1 MEFKIFDRNEK
12 FKCNLKDLLT
22 AFRKE
27 EINGEHFI
35 EFAIFGGN
43 ENAKYIEKNGR
54 ILYKDRRGK
63 WREFIIRGIEEP
75 HETDGI
81 TMKVYCEEFIYETW
95 GDYIEDKRPQD
106 TTANIGMES
115 ALSNSRI
122 EVGLVDDLGI
132 SSANFYHMFGKEAIN
147 MTAQNWKGEIR
158 TRLEVSGK
166 KILHRYI
173 DLLARRGADRGK
185 RYEFSKD
192 LVSINRKVHE
202 NDIITALYGYGK
214 GEQIG
219 DGYGRR
225 ITFAKVEWSI
235 ANGDPVDKPLGQEY
249 LFDSEILEQ
258 WGRLDKNGN
267 KKHTFDKVEF
277 DDVEDPEELLRLT
290 YEEYLK
296 RSQIQISYE
305 GKVIDLKS
313 IDGLEHE
320 GVELGDTVGV
330 IDREFNP
337 PLRVKARV
345 LSYKEDI
352 LNPENDEILLG
363 NFIDDI
369 TSKLNE
375 NEKFINQ
382 FRDKS
387 GVWDRADVINQDGTI
402 NANYIF
408 NLLEEFNDKANAT
421 GGYVFHRKGDGI
433 LTIDKPDE
441 VSSTMAVQIKGGL
454 IRIANSKLANG
465 EWNWTTAMDGSGII
479 ADVINTGIL
488 QGGKVKFDL
497 SNGTLLIGNSI
508 EDYSLLFDGNSLKI
522 RLSSGKT
529 IEETVITKVEEEIE
543 KAPIYEWTKYA
554 DDINGTN
561 ISDDPLNK
569 KYIGKAYNKNSQ
581 IESNDPLDYT
591 WTISNY
597 YVDNKIDNVSNN
609 LDNFQND
616 VSTTFKDGIIEESE
630 AKAVE
635 KYINTLQ
642 SQQQQ
647 IYKMHQSIYNNEH
660 LTGTYKV
667 EENTAYNNY
676 ITAFNNLIDYINNVI
691 SDGKT
696 TTTEKQEVDARF
708 IIYKDRIAAYQE
720 KLNNA
725 QEFIQSE
732 IKRKAEE
739 FATSSDEKQQEVIN
753 EQTQQLAVD
762 FNSSIQATA
771 ESVTNT
777 MRAEYQDADG
787 KVIEA
792 YEKKISETAE
802 AWNLSFSKLTN
813 DYAGINGQMNEVTT
827 FFDFSG
833 NGFEIG
839 KSDSKIKLRLMN
851 DILAFT
857 DNGVDSQWFDAQNSY
872 IKKLIVTED
881 AKIGNHLFKKNDTK
895 TLIQWAGDE

>member
-1 MEFKIFDRNEK
+1 MFILFDREEK
-12 FKCNLKDLLT
+12 YLHEITPLKAINKEVLNGEDTLQISLNADVEVEKKYRIVT
-22 AFRKE
+22 YIKKYDIWKEFIVE
-27 EINGEHFI
+27 EIE
-35 EFAIFGGN
+35 E
-43 ENAKYIEKNGR
+43 
-54 ILYKDRRGK
+54 DRTEGTL
-63 WREFIIRGIEEP
+63 E
-75 HETDGI
+75 
-81 TMKVYCEEFIYETW
+81 IYAESSFYELL
-95 GDYIEDKRPQD
+95 GDYVEDKRATD
-106 TTANIGMES
+106 TTANI
-115 ALSNSRI
+115 ALAKVLEPTRW
-122 EVGLVDDLGI
+122 EVGIVDDLGI
-132 SSANFYHMFGKEAIN
+132 STENFYHISSKEAVQKI
-147 MTAQNWKGEIR
+147 AKAWKGEIQ
-158 TRLEVSGK
+158 TRIEITGK
-166 KILHRYI
+166 KITHRYV
-173 DLLARRGADRGK
+173 DLFVQLGDFLGERFVTGENIEKIK
-185 RYEFSKD
+185 RT
-192 LVSINRKVHE
+192 VHS
-202 NDIITALYGYGK
+202 DPVCTALYGYGK
-214 GEQIG
+214 GEEVG

-225 ITFAKVEWSI
+225 LDFADINNGKAYVEDNE
-235 ANGDPVDKPLGQEY
+235 ARLK
-249 LFDSEILEQ
+249 
-258 WGRLDKNGN
+258 WGRPNEDGTKSHIFY
-267 KKHTFDKVEF
+267 KKDF
-277 DDVEDPEELLRLT
+277 DDIEDKQELKQATEEELERLSKPNIT
-290 YEEYLK
+290 YEGEIIGASA
-296 RSQIQISYE
+296 R
-305 GKVIDLKS
+305 
-313 IDGLEHE
+313 
-320 GVELGDTVGV
+320 LGDTVIL
-330 IDREFNP
+330 IDETYKP
-337 PLRVKARV
+337 ELRLTARV
-345 LSYKEDI
+345 YEI
-352 LNPENDEILLG
+352 ENDLLEEENSKPVLG
-363 NFIDDI
+363 NFIPDI
-369 TSKLNE
+369 SDTMNKQE
-375 NEKFINQ
+375 EYINN

-387 GVWDRADVINQDGTI
+387 GVWDRADIINQDGTI
-402 NANYIF
+402 NTQYLDGAIDVLKNKLNSTTSDWYTDDKGALIF
-408 NLLEEFNDKANAT
+408 ENKTENSAMKLT
-421 GGYVFHRKGDGI
+421 GKGF
-433 LTIDKPDE
+433 
-441 VSSTMAVQIKGGL
+441 M
-454 IRIANSKLANG
+454 
-465 EWNWTTAMDGSGII
+465 I
-479 ADVINTGIL
+479 ADSKDVNGNWDFRTFGTGKGFVADEIITGL
-488 QGGKVKFDL
+488 LKGGKVKFDL
-497 SNGTLLIGNSI
+497 TNGTLLIGNSI
-508 EDYSLLFDGNSLKI
+508 EDYSLLFDGSSLRI
-522 RLSSGKT
+522 RLSDGKT

-581 IESNDPLDYT
+581 IESNNPDDYT

-792 YEKKISETAE
+792 YEKKIKETAE
-802 AWNLSFSKLTN
+802 AWKLSFSQLTN
-813 DYAGINGQMNEVTT
+813 DYAGLNGQMNEVTSY
-827 FFDFSG
+827 FNFGF
-833 NGFEIG
+833 NLFEIAL
-839 KSDSKIKLRLMN
+839 SDSKVKLQLQN
-851 DILAFT
+851 NKFAIV
-857 DNGVDSQWFDAQNSY
+857 DNGVASQWFDNQNAY
-872 IKKLIVTED
+872 IKNLIVEND
-881 AKIGNHLFKKNDTK
+881 AQLGNHMFKKNGTK